1 MSLKNRQRDLEN
13 EIKIIA
19 TKFKRQITLLKKD
32 RLVGGGGAARTSITQ
47 KFEQDFND
55 LIEENNRLQVQ
66 EAELMD
72 KVKKLNQRRKKEL
85 EKGKTLVSTVP
96 ANQSQANRHE
106 KEALQVLRNL
116 RNTLEKS
123 NSRVI

>member
-1 MSLKNRQRDLEN
+1 M
-13 EIKIIA
+13 
-19 TKFKRQITLLKKD
+19 
-32 RLVGGGGAARTSITQ
+32 
-47 KFEQDFND
+47 
-55 LIEENNRLQVQ
+55 Q

-96 ANQSQANRHE
+96 ANNQNQANRHE